1 MVRSKLNCI
10 EVGIIPGDY
19 VIVENKICVKSIGFN
34 YANGK
39 IHDTNGRKDKNST
52 KWREVCAPVP
62 PGVVGS
68 I

>member
-1 MVRSKLNCI
+1 M
-10 EVGIIPGDY
+10 
-19 VIVENKICVKSIGFN
+19 IVENKICVKSIGFN

-39 IHDTNGRKDKNST
+39 IHDTDGRKERNST

-62 PGVVGS
+62 PGVVGT